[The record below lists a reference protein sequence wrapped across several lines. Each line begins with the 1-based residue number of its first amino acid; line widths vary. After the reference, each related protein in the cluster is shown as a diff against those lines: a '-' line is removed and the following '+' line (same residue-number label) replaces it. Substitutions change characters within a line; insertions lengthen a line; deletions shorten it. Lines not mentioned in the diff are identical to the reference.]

1 MPQIAIKF
9 CENSQVKLP
18 GCRSCCE
25 TIENS
30 LTGIWLRLRGN
41 LQLARSCLQSWWLG
55 LLYVFIVFTAL
66 LVQCVFSHSR
76 SFVLCHFQLHPN
88 CLPMRTFHEW
98 RFASKHSHTRRCKC
112 RISHF
117 CLECPASCTKPE
129 WLGQKSNGIM
139 ILEYPRYL
147 RYKFVKETNL
157 QRSCKASVPIL
168 KETSP
173 A

>member
-1 MPQIAIKF
+1 MF
-9 CENSQVKLP
+9 
-18 GCRSCCE
+18 
-25 TIENS
+25 
-30 LTGIWLRLRGN
+30 
-41 LQLARSCLQSWWLG
+41 
-55 LLYVFIVFTAL
+55 LLFL

-88 CLPMRTFHEW
+88 CLPLRTFHEW

-112 RISHF
+112 RIFHF

-157 QRSCKASVPIL
+157 LRSCKASVCAHLEGSFSSLALCPFLKSFGFHDNLQSQPGRIIVQLGMLLFWLLDALSRLNQVIL
-168 KETSP
+168 FLVHVIHVPFK
-173 A
+173 